1 MKARPENH
9 IAFIVAI
16 EIFMSKVVAMN
27 SPRSMFLAATILGF
41 FTITAQATEGWI
53 SYESPKDYD
62 AALTMASKSNKK
74 VLLDFTGSNWCF
86 FCKKL
91 KSEVFDQT
99 DFKNFANKNLVLVEV
114 DFPKPV
120 LSAQINSQRE
130 RFRSQYNF
138 EGYPTLVLLDAKGR
152 VIRQQSG
159 YPPGGGI
166 NWFIHWVNQ

>member
-1 MKARPENH
+1 
-9 IAFIVAI
+9 
-16 EIFMSKVVAMN
+16 MSQISVMN
-27 SPRSMFLAATILGF
+27 LPRSMVLMAMFGILMF
-41 FTITAQATEGWI
+41 SAQAAENWI
-53 SYESPKDYD
+53 SYDSPKDFD
-62 AALTMASKSNKK
+62 AALAIASKSNKRI
-74 VLLDFTGSNWCF
+74 LLDFTGSNWCF

-91 KSEVFDQT
+91 KSEVFEQEE
-99 DFKNFANKNLVLVEV
+99 FKSFADKNLVLVEI

-120 LSAQINSQRE
+120 LSAQINTQRE

-159 YPPGGGI
+159 YPPSGGV

>member
-1 MKARPENH
+1 
-9 IAFIVAI
+9 
-16 EIFMSKVVAMN
+16 MSKIALMN
-27 SPRSMFLAATILGF
+27 SPRSLVLVGTLLGF
-41 FTITAQATEGWI
+41 LTVAVQATEGWK
-53 SYESPKDYD
+53 SYDSPKDYD
-62 AALTMASKSNKK
+62 AALEMASKSNKK

-91 KSEVFDQT
+91 KSEVFDQ
-99 DFKNFANKNLVLVEV
+99 DGFKDFANKNLVLVEV

-159 YPPGGGI
+159 YPPGGGV

>member
-1 MKARPENH
+1 M
-9 IAFIVAI
+9 V
-16 EIFMSKVVAMN
+16 
-27 SPRSMFLAATILGF
+27 LAGTLLGF
-41 FTITAQATEGWI
+41 FTIAAQATEGWI
-53 SYESPKDYD
+53 SYDSPKDYD
-62 AALTMASKSNKK
+62 TALEMASKSNKK

-91 KSEVFDQT
+91 KSEVFDQ
-99 DFKNFANKNLVLVEV
+99 DGFKDFANKNLVLVEV

-130 RFRSQYNF
+130 RFRSHYNF

-159 YPPGGGI
+159 YMLGGGV